1 MQSKLE
7 AVKKEMS
14 AQFDMQTFKLEK
26 AYKEIEKLKKEI
38 KEEQERREEEVE
50 ILKLEKDALADEK
63 QEILDKMMESAQ
75 VEEDDPLKDLGLE
88 EIKIQNKR
96 LR

>member
-1 MQSKLE
+1 
-7 AVKKEMS
+7 
-14 AQFDMQTFKLEK
+14 
-26 AYKEIEKLKKEI
+26 
-38 KEEQERREEEVE
+38 
-50 ILKLEKDALADEK
+50 
-63 QEILDKMMESAQ
+63 MMESAQ